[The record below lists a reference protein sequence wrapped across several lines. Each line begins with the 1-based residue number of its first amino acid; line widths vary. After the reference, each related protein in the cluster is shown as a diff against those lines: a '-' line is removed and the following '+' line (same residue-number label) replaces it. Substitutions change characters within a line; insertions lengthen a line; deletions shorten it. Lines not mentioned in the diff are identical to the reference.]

1 MDTWFTADTHFNH
14 DLIRKYCHRPFDTCQ
29 EMDEIMIANWNN
41 KIKPG
46 DIVYHLGDF
55 AFGKEDAVKKYRN
68 RLMGK
73 IHLILGN
80 HDYKNKIHRLTN
92 IFSSVRDLLEI
103 KYNHQRLILC
113 HYNMRTWNA
122 SHFNS
127 YQLHGH
133 SHGTLAPT
141 GKQLDVGVDVNN
153 FSPVH
158 IDQIMKIMLMKPDNF
173 NYISQEEREREK
185 DE

>member
-1 MDTWFTADTHFNH
+1 MTSLWFTADTHFNH
-14 DLIRKYCHRPFDTCQ
+14 DAIRKYCHRPFESCQ
-29 EMDEIMIANWNN
+29 EMDEKIIANWNS
-41 KIKPG
+41 KIRTG
-46 DIVYHLGDF
+46 DTVYHLGDF
-55 AFGKEDAVKKYRN
+55 AFGKEDSVKKYRY
-68 RLMGK
+68 RLNGK

-80 HDYKNKIHRLTN
+80 HDYKNKIQRLAPM
-92 IFSSVRDLLEI
+92 FSSVHDLLEI

-141 GKQLDVGVDVNN
+141 GKQLDVGVDSNN
-153 FSPVH
+153 FFPVSV
-158 IDQIMKIMLMKPDNF
+158 DQIMKLMLLKPDNF
-173 NYISQEEREREK
+173 NFKREEK
-185 DE
+185 